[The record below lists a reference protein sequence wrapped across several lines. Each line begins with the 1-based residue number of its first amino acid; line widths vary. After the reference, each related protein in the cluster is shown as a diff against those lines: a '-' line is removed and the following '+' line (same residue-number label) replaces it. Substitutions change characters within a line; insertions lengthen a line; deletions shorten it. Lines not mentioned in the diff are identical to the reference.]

1 MVEHACSV
9 TSLQLG
15 ETLGGITKDMD
26 TYTYRE
32 PLGVC
37 AGVTPF
43 NFPAMIPL
51 WVGEWVEGVPCA
63 NPLTTSDCKTL
74 DSQIVGWGGKW
85 DHLEGE
91 NVLPLSWLGYRAD
104 PHSLI
109 NEHSMLTPS
118 NSCKTPLAD
127 LRCCMLVRM
136 WTLEQL
142 QDKASSFPHSLPPS
156 LLSPSHRCFQWHWCA
171 GTHS

>member
-1 MVEHACSV
+1 VVEHACSI

-32 PLGVC
+32 PLGVF

-51 WVGEWVEGVPCA
+51 WVGEWVEGVPCV

-74 DSQIVGWGGKW
+74 DSQTVGRGGSGITWRVHGIIV
-85 DHLEGE
+85 
-91 NVLPLSWLGYRAD
+91 
-104 PHSLI
+104 
-109 NEHSMLTPS
+109 NE
-118 NSCKTPLAD
+118 
-127 LRCCMLVRM
+127 
-136 WTLEQL
+136 
-142 QDKASSFPHSLPPS
+142 
-156 LLSPSHRCFQWHWCA
+156 
-171 GTHS
+171 